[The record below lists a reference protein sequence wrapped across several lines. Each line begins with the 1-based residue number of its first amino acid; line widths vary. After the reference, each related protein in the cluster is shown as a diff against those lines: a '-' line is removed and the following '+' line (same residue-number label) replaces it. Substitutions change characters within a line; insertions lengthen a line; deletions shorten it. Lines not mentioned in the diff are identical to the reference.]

1 MERFHRRG
9 AISALL
15 TAIWLLAGTGT
26 ARAEEAHAFKMLVNV
41 TQDDEPGNRYIIKV
55 KTANDDGELLGLQ
68 YIKGVPDPAARNGM
82 RWTGVNYDLPAI
94 RRGVN
99 LVKEE
104 DPIEVRV
111 VDLKA
116 MAGFSGAAGGR
127 LEMEILRE
135 WGAFS
140 IDRRILH
147 LRMSRRNGGWVVE
160 AEEPEITL
168 FNRIYFVARR
178 DEDNDPVGVERV
190 VLKRGDVVARNINTS
205 SLPALP

>member
-1 MERFHRRG
+1 MR
-9 AISALL
+9 IPSLNLL
-15 TAIWLLAGTGT
+15 YGSHAAVAGLKIVSKVAGHEFLAFIPQCLPSPDGFTI
-26 ARAEEAHAFKMLVNV
+26 V
-41 TQDDEPGNRYIIKV
+41 TP
-55 KTANDDGELLGLQ
+55 LQ